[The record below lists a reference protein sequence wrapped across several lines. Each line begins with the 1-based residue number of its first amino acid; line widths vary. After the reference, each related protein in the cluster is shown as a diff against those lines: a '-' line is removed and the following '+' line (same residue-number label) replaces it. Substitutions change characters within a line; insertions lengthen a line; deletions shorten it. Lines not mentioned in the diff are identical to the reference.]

1 MPRCS
6 NWFSSQAQL
15 SGCFSDTGQISG
27 RSPVLVT
34 KPPGQNWILSYSL
47 EFSPSP
53 KTFNTFSFVCQVL
66 CHFFA
71 YFITNKSTVA
81 CQKILMVYESCK
93 TAPCSLVGQ
102 GFGEW
107 VHLCVRSSGG
117 GSCWLVLEGTAKE
130 TVSRFS
136 HSLIPN
142 NQDALIGHNQKK
154 KQTQK
159 KANRPWIVGLAP
171 DNFCVKVDDLSLGRL
186 SSGLELIPLD
196 QVCPAHLLR
205 SSGGAS

>member
-93 TAPCSLVGQ
+93 TAPCSLVEQ

-154 KQTQK
+154 KTNTK
-159 KANRPWIVGLAP
+159 KSKSPMN
-171 DNFCVKVDDLSLGRL
+171 SRL
-186 SSGLELIPLD
+186 SPRQFLCKSGWFKLRKTFKWPRTNTS
-196 QVCPAHLLR
+196 R
-205 SSGGAS
+205 SSLPSSPSPKFRGC